1 VSKVQEKRTK
11 LTATFL
17 NSIATVMVVAGA
29 VVPFAAFTY
38 ELPGVASGQTIILVG
53 VSLVLMTRRGLG
65 GMAMK
70 GAGMGVGSMAK
81 PGR

>member
-29 VVPFAAFTY
+29 VVPFAAFTFAAFTY

-53 VSLVLMTRRGLG
+53 GSLRGD
-65 GMAMK
+65 A
-70 GAGMGVGSMAK
+70 
-81 PGR
+81 

>member
-38 ELPGVASGQTIILVG
+38 QSVDK
-53 VSLVLMTRRGLG
+53 LG
-65 GMAMK
+65 
-70 GAGMGVGSMAK
+70 SY
-81 PGR
+81 

>member
-38 ELPGVASGQTIILVG
+38 ELPGVANGQTIILVG
-53 VSLVLMTRRGLG
+53 VSLVLMTRGVLG
-65 GMAMK
+65 EMAMK
-70 GAGMGVGSMAK
+70 GAGMSVPDGIVRLA
-81 PGR
+81 